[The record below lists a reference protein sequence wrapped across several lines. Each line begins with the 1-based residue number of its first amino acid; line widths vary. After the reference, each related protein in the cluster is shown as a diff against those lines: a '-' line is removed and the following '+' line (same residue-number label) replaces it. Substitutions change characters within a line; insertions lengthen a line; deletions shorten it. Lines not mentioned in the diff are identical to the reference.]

1 MVEGLQLQDSPPQP
15 ASSLLKRLTLH
26 HKHWAKST
34 QVKDD
39 CDISPH
45 SPAAQRI
52 PKLGKS
58 ALKSKTNN
66 YKNKQIKKEKKKEK
80 KESIDKANSDLTMAE
95 VYYVQ
100 VLWNDAHQCYNHLV
114 TAVKCRVGQT
124 MS

>member
-26 HKHWAKST
+26 HKRWAKST

-39 CDISPH
+39 CDISPRP
-45 SPAAQRI
+45 PAAQRI
-52 PKLGKS
+52 PELGKS

-66 YKNKQIKKEKKKEK
+66 YKNKQIFKKKEK
-80 KESIDKANSDLTMAE
+80 KIESVDKANSDLTMAE

-100 VLWNDAHQCYNHLV
+100 VLWNDAHQCYSHLV
-114 TAVKCRVGQT
+114 TAVKCHVGQT